1 MGSSKI
7 ASAGNKIKKAGLP
20 TAGELKEKYLNSA
33 FHKSLN
39 QPLMVKVRTEKPEVR
54 EARQALTEEK
64 NPSQLANIESVGDFP
79 IPNVFGSGAE
89 DEEETEAKE
98 LMTMPKNMEEW
109 QQAAYNTIP
118 RSLREQNIV
127 TAIQENLDPEE
138 LARNQELTRSKTP
151 AELSQITSLSEF
163 PVPDNIKSF
172 LTWRKKEEAEKKKVQ
187 KLQEEESEPEE
198 PAGPPEPFS
207 LYATLPRSL
216 RETKLVTVV
225 KEEDQEVVQANQELV
240 QTHTPAQLAAITCL
254 ADIPIPTKL
263 TRLMESRDHSA
274 HNGTNGAVVHDG
286 KKIENG
292 DVKSPSKL
300 NLNDMYAT
308 LPKSLPKSLTMD
320 LAVSSVVE
328 DQNMVEQN
336 RKLTQEKSVLE
347 LSKIGSISDLPIP
360 TPISNLFNKTPGESK
375 TPGEVAA
382 DDTPTRPK
390 RRNMEEKRKRNLTT
404 GTFLSADFVPPSWI
418 ETKIECSRIVEDPD
432 VVKARQELVSGKS
445 VSELGQ
451 IHGLDD
457 FPVPDK
463 IQSLLRKKRVLK
475 TTEEKESL
483 RAGIARSLTSLST
496 KSITSLGMPE
506 SLKCQ
511 LAVKSVV
518 EDQELV
524 AKNKETVKTKSVGE
538 LSAIGALSEIPI
550 PDNIENI
557 YKTITEKLQRTED
570 KEAPPERPSTPQS
583 YKEKIY
589 DTLPR
594 SLREQQLLCATKLE
608 EDQERVHERQELT
621 RTKSPT
627 QLSQISSISDFP
639 VPKPIEQLLQKKSEQ
654 EESDSPVPP
663 PRKWRQEDIYDSIP
677 ASLKSELLV
686 SHTTSLDPEEAAAK
700 MEFVRTHTP
709 AELGQIH
716 SLSDIPI
723 PDIIENLLAKK
734 ETTEPTEKE
743 EVKDEEKEEKGPFK
757 IYDIIPASL
766 TETKLECAVVEE
778 DPEVQAARAEIVKS
792 KS

>member
-1 MGSSKI
+1 MGSDISGLPKNTSFTSQSSGSYEPVGGASPHTTEMALRSSSKLVTWNPWRSPGQVEGQYVSTVTNDDFATFRQNGHGQDHEDEEIDFTPQNGYIEPEEMDTEEVDDGRTKAQKKAAAARKAKPDLLGKI
-7 ASAGNKIKKAGLP
+7 AAAGSAIKKARLP
-20 TAGELKEKYLNSA
+20 TAGELKDGYLNSA
-33 FHKSLN
+33 FHKSLH
-39 QPLMVKVRTEKPEVR
+39 QPLIVKAKVEKDSVRV
-54 EARQALTEEK
+54 ARQALTQEK
-64 NPSQLANIESVGDFP
+64 SPTQLANIESVSDIP
-79 IPNVFGSGAE
+79 IPKVFASKPENGEVTESGE
-89 DEEETEAKE
+89 GGMTLPRNMDEFG
-98 LMTMPKNMEEW
+98 
-109 QQAAYNTIP
+109 QAAFNTLP

-127 TAIQENLDPEE
+127 TAVKENLDPEE

-172 LTWRKKEEAEKKKVQ
+172 LTWEKKEEEETEEKKETK
-187 KLQEEESEPEE
+187 KRRHSESEPEE
-198 PAGPPEPFS
+198 PVGPPEPFS

-240 QTHTPAQLAAITCL
+240 QTHTPAQLAAIACL

-263 TRLMESRDHSA
+263 TRLMETRDHSA

-286 KKIENG
+286 EKMENG

-360 TPISNLFNKTPGESK
+360 TPISNLFHKTPGESK

-432 VVKARQELVSGKS
+432 VVKARQDLVSGKS

-475 TTEEKESL
+475 STEEKESL

-496 KSITSLGMPE
+496 KSITSLGMPD

-557 YKTITEKLQRTED
+557 YKTITEKLQR
-570 KEAPPERPSTPQS
+570 
-583 YKEKIY
+583 
-589 DTLPR
+589 
-594 SLREQQLLCATKLE
+594 LRIRKLHLRDHPHRKATK
-608 EDQERVHERQELT
+608 R
-621 RTKSPT
+621 KST
-627 QLSQISSISDFP
+627 ILC
-639 VPKPIEQLLQKKSEQ
+639 
-654 EESDSPVPP
+654 
-663 PRKWRQEDIYDSIP
+663 
-677 ASLKSELLV
+677 
-686 SHTTSLDPEEAAAK
+686 
-700 MEFVRTHTP
+700 
-709 AELGQIH
+709 LG
-716 SLSDIPI
+716 
-723 PDIIENLLAKK
+723 
-734 ETTEPTEKE
+734 
-743 EVKDEEKEEKGPFK
+743 
-757 IYDIIPASL
+757 
-766 TETKLECAVVEE
+766 
-778 DPEVQAARAEIVKS
+778 
-792 KS
+792 